1 MRQKR
6 MAVWVGVY
14 TTTNFVTKPLRVEH
28 CRGPILICSYGCAFS
43 PQVLFSYAR
52 IIPFSLMD
60 PQTKLG
66 QRGTQ
71 SATAI
76 TGVDPAHYDPIVPTL
91 TDVTELAV
99 GGHIQGTHVHNP
111 VRKTIATM
119 PTKTPLHRRWRLN
132 PTEASRS
139 PIENRTVNLISNIDN
154 SSNSIPLDSTI
165 VTPIHVDALDDALRG
180 HPDPSFVLKLCSDLR
195 FGARLGY
202 DGPRMSKFS
211 KNLKSAIDNPTIVS
225 NNLAK
230 EVALGRTAGPFTNPP
245 FANLQV
251 SPIGIVPKKH
261 SDKFRTIFHL
271 SFPKTGESINSF
283 IEKDDFSLQYIKI
296 DDAIAALIQL
306 GRGTYLA
313 KTDVESAFRQFPV
326 HPDDWELLGMYWN
339 NSYYFDK
346 VLPFGL
352 RSAPYIF
359 NQLSDALEWIL
370 LNKCFISYVG
380 HILDDFLIMEPPAPT
395 GLPSQACQSSLSS
408 MLLTFNTLGVP
419 IAEHK
424 TEGPSLIIEFLGIIL
439 DSQRM
444 EARLPSD
451 KLSRLSVDLDSWHT
465 KKSATLQELQSL
477 IGTLNFACRVIPPGR
492 AFLQRIITLTRG
504 VSKPHHHIRLTNGFR
519 EDIKMWQIFLK
530 DWNGTSLFL
539 NPSWENSAELSLYT
553 DASGT
558 LGFGGIFRTQWFQ
571 GKWLPHQT
579 LATTNISIDWQE
591 LYAIVVASY
600 IWASIW
606 AQKRI
611 MFYCDNQ
618 AVVYI
623 INSKRSKSPRIM
635 DLVRALTLQTM
646 KYNFYFKAVHVPGHS
661 NDIADSISRFQQTR
675 FRRLAPHADQQ
686 PQPLPEEL
694 SRL

>member
-1 MRQKR
+1 M
-6 MAVWVGVY
+6 
-14 TTTNFVTKPLRVEH
+14 TINFVIKPRRVD
-28 CRGPILICSYGCAFS
+28 CGK
-43 PQVLFSYAR
+43 
-52 IIPFSLMD
+52 IIPFFLTN
-60 PQTKLG
+60 PQTQLG
-66 QRGTQ
+66 QRGTEF
-71 SATAI
+71 ATAT
-76 TGVDPAHYDPIVPTL
+76 TGVDLAHYDPIALTL

-99 GGHIQGTHVHNP
+99 GGTILGTNVHNP
-111 VRKTIATM
+111 VGKMITTTAT
-119 PTKTPLHRRWRLN
+119 LHNLPVAPQR
-132 PTEASRS
+132 PTE
-139 PIENRTVNLISNIDN
+139 NRIVSLKSSIYK
-154 SSNSIPLDSTI
+154 SSNSIPLDNTI
-165 VTPIHVDALDDALRG
+165 VTPIRVDALEDALCG
-180 HPDPSFVLKLCSDLR
+180 HPDSSFVLKLCSDLR

-225 NNLAK
+225 TNLAK
-230 EVALGRTAGPFTNPP
+230 EVALGHTAGPFTNPP

-271 SFPKTGESINSF
+271 SFPKTGQSINSF

-296 DDAIAALIQL
+296 DDAIAALIRL

-313 KTDVESAFRQFPV
+313 KTDIESAFRQFPV
-326 HPDDWELLGMYWN
+326 HPDDWELLGIYWN
-339 NSYYFDK
+339 KSYYFDK

-380 HILDDFLIMEPPAPT
+380 HILDDFLIMEPPAQT
-395 GLPSQACQSSLSS
+395 GLPSQACQTSLSS
-408 MLLTFNTLGVP
+408 MLLTFRTLGVP
-419 IAEHK
+419 IAKHK
-424 TEGPSLIIEFLGIIL
+424 TEGPSLIIEFLGIII
-439 DSQRM
+439 DSQKM

-451 KLSRLSVDLDSWHT
+451 KLNRLFVDLNSWHT

-477 IGTLNFACRVIPPGR
+477 IGTLNFACKVIAPGR
-492 AFLQRIITLTRG
+492 AFLQRIINLTRG

-519 EDIKMWQIFLK
+519 EDVKMWQIFLK

-539 NPSWENSAELSLYT
+539 NSFWENSTNLSLYT

-579 LATTNISIDWQE
+579 LTTKNISIDWQE

-600 IWASIW
+600 IWAPLW

-611 MFYCDNQ
+611 VFYCDNQ
-618 AVVYI
+618 AVVSI

-635 DLVRALTLQTM
+635 DLVRALTLQTL
-646 KYNFYFKAVHVPGHS
+646 KYNFYFKALHVPGHY

-675 FRRLAPHADQQ
+675 FRRLAPHADHQ
-686 PQPLPEEL
+686 PQPLPEEI